1 MKEREFLEFFQRG
14 LQSGC
19 LVFPVPYILVRL
31 GARKSTQGAIGE
43 ARGDLVTFDGELFW
57 LQMLDGPKGQ
67 KIKCS
72 EMRKIRCSQ
81 FVHVLF
87 FYAGIYHIVATGL

>member
-1 MKEREFLEFFQRG
+1 MTELEFIIFCQRG

-19 LVFPVPYILVRL
+19 LVFPVPCIFIRL

-67 KIKCS
+67 TLIC
-72 EMRKIRCSQ
+72 I
-81 FVHVLF
+81 
-87 FYAGIYHIVATGL
+87 